1 MDTMQALAVGMM
13 NRGKEERVFD
23 WGKAARLIK
32 ERRPQTASAGL
43 EEDWFWTG
51 GTIYENGAPVSPDD
65 TYTFLAS
72 TWATPVLVLDDEQI
86 ECWRMESEVP
96 TWGSGTY
103 WPQEALDILNEK

>member
-1 MDTMQALAVGMM
+1 MDTMQLLAMGAI
-13 NRGKEERVFD
+13 NRGKEKRIFD

-32 ERRPQTASAGL
+32 ERRPQIALAVL
-43 EEDWFWTG
+43 EGDWFWTE

-65 TYTFLAS
+65 IILAT

-86 ECWRMESEVP
+86 ECWRMESEAP
-96 TWGSGTY
+96 TWDSGTY